1 MPLWTIY
8 HSPGVFEADEKREL
22 AARIA
27 DHYERAGLPRFYVM
41 TVFSETRPEDMYVG
55 GEQADAGVRVV
66 IDHIARHSADEVERR
81 RIAYWIK
88 DILEPYLGK
97 HAGVHWEFHA
107 DETSEDLWM
116 INGLVPPPARSEA
129 EQAWALANAASAY

>member
-116 INGLVPPPARSEA
+116 INDLIPPPMGSDA
-129 EQAWALANAASAY
+129 EKRWVAENAVSVY